1 MPFNRLD
8 HHTLGDI
15 RPRFKL
21 VIDKPEEECIE
32 QLKKV
37 ANEDKTAR
45 VKVILNQVHILIPA
59 EERHYWTPELHI
71 TFDTDEAYEGTLLRC
86 LIGPRQTVWA
96 MFAFFYAA
104 IAIATMFLLM
114 FGFSQWQIGETPYL
128 MYGGVAGIVFLPSL
142 YTVALIGQR
151 KGRDEMLHL
160 VSYLYHH
167 LNEIGDVNRV

>member
-21 VIDKPEEECIE
+21 VIDKTEEECVE
-32 QLKKV
+32 QLKK
-37 ANEDKTAR
+37 AGLEDTTAI
-45 VKVILNQVHILIPA
+45 VKVILNQVHLLIP
-59 EERHYWTPELHI
+59 EDKLHYWSPELHI
-71 TFDTDEAYEGTLLRC
+71 SFDHQEAYEGTLLRC
-86 LIGPRQTVWA
+86 LIGPRQAIWA

-104 IAIATMFLLM
+104 VGIATLFLLM
-114 FGFSQWQIGETPYL
+114 FGFSQWQMGETPYL
-128 MYGGVAGIVFLPSL
+128 LYLGIGGLIFLPSL

-167 LNEIGDVNRV
+167 LNEIGEVNRV